1 MLRKIIFLTT
11 IIFMVSATMLPISIQ
26 KNFQPTQE
34 ADYIDYLC
42 GWLKYD
48 THRSERHCVYEL
60 EGYPGPGAEIIEII
74 NFGWDDPNTRLI
86 VRLLRVD
93 GSEITNEMWAGG
105 RVDYRYIDTKP
116 DYTYYIEFY
125 YDSYYGDEP
134 DEPDVIY
141 DGFSNIFGP
150 GSDIP

>member
-1 MLRKIIFLTT
+1 
-11 IIFMVSATMLPISIQ
+11 
-26 KNFQPTQE
+26 
-34 ADYIDYLC
+34 
-42 GWLKYD
+42 
-48 THRSERHCVYEL
+48 
-60 EGYPGPGAEIIEII
+60 
-74 NFGWDDPNTRLI
+74 

-105 RVDYRYIDTKP
+105 SVGYRYFNTGA

-125 YDSYYGDEP
+125 YDSYYD

-141 DGFSNIFGP
+141 DGFCNIFGP

>member
-1 MLRKIIFLTT
+1 
-11 IIFMVSATMLPISIQ
+11 MVSATMLPISIQ

-34 ADYIDYLC
+34 VDYIDILC

-48 THRSERHCVYEL
+48 THRSERHCVYER

-86 VRLLRVD
+86 VYLLRVD

-105 RVDYRYIDTKP
+105 SVGYRYFHTGQIIPITLSF
-116 DYTYYIEFY
+116 TMI
-125 YDSYYGDEP
+125 
-134 DEPDVIY
+134 VIMAM
-141 DGFSNIFGP
+141 NQT
-150 GSDIP
+150 